1 MPFAKII
8 YFKGKTKDETY
19 LKRNETYV
27 EAMRRE
33 TYVSLQANERL
44 KNKNVHNSFIINYI
58 KKRMRS
64 FKAKTTAFCIG
75 LCLLGA
81 ATAERAQAAPERVSA
96 VEQTKLATGRVSDS
110 QSPLIGATVMEK
122 GTSNGTITDMD
133 GKFTLNVR
141 SGATLVISYVGY
153 VTQEIKAGTDMRITL
168 SEDGHSVNEVI
179 VIGYGTQR
187 REAVT
192 GSVANVSGEKLN
204 QFAATNAA
212 QALQGRVAGVL
223 MTQTS
228 SKPGEE
234 MQIRIRGQRSLTAS
248 NDPLIVLD
256 GIPFMGQ
263 LSDINPADIKSMD
276 ILKDASATAI
286 YGSRGANGVILIT
299 TEKGSMGT
307 PAKVSYNGYVSFK
320 KIFSKYPMMDG
331 PTFSKFRKAA
341 GLYQNSLD
349 EDDNTNTDWQDLYYQ
364 TGVSHNHDVSV
375 SGGTN
380 GGSYSFGAGYY
391 HDESVVPTEGYDR
404 VSVRGNFDQM
414 VGKWF
419 RFGLSTNN
427 SYRKSQGVNDMYGVL
442 SKSPLA
448 SPYDENGNL
457 KRYISLP
464 ADDQTV
470 VTKETVKRDKDVWLN
485 ENKGIGTYNTLFG
498 EVKCPW
504 VEGLSY
510 RINIGLNFRSS
521 KGGNFTGTG
530 VNNKDANAVNGAGIS
545 ENQTRNWTVEN
556 LVTFDRTFAEKH
568 NLNVVGMYS
577 AEQTTYESTG
587 ASAQGIP
594 ADFFQYYALDKATGQ
609 LNVNNY
615 NYWQSGLMSWMGRVM
630 YSYDNKYM
638 LSVALRSDAS
648 SRLAKGHQWHTY
660 PAVSAGWNIARES
673 FMENLTWID
682 NLKLRVGYGETS
694 NQSVNPY
701 STLGGLAV
709 RNYNF
714 GSTYKAGYYVNALPN
729 PELGWEYSKTWNFG
743 LDFSLLSGR
752 LFGSFE
758 YYIQKTKDILLDVTM
773 PSTSGVNSYTGN
785 IGNTENKGF
794 ELTLNGIIIDNKDGW
809 KWEAGINLY
818 ANRNKLTKLT
828 GADVVKPDGT
838 KEPERDE
845 ANRWFVG
852 HPIDVIFDYE
862 YEGLWNESDL
872 KTGPDGK
879 TNLDIL
885 EPGGNLGMIKVKYT
899 GDYDANGMP
908 VRAIGADDRQIM
920 SMEPD
925 LIGGFNTT
933 VGYKS
938 FDLTMIGAF
947 QIGGKLI
954 SAIHSSNGYLNMLTG
969 RRGQLDVDYW
979 TPENTGAKY
988 PKPGGIQSGDNPK
1001 YGSTLGYFDAGYLK
1015 VRAITL
1021 GYNFDNLK
1029 AVKDFGITRL
1039 RLYATVQNPFVL
1051 FSPFNNESGLDPETN
1066 SWATQNTA
1074 VAVEGYNGKHR
1085 MPIVGY
1091 NTPATRNFL
1100 FGINLTF

>member
-1 MPFAKII
+1 MHVNLR
-8 YFKGKTKDETY
+8 KT
-19 LKRNETYV
+19 V
-27 EAMRRE
+27 CF
-33 TYVSLQANERL
+33 V
-44 KNKNVHNSFIINYI
+44 
-58 KKRMRS
+58 
-64 FKAKTTAFCIG
+64 G
-75 LCLLGA
+75 LCSFFGLA
-81 ATAERAQAAPERVSA
+81 APQAAMAAPESNSVSE
-96 VEQTKLATGRVSDS
+96 VQQTKKVTGRVSDS
-110 QSPLIGATVMEK
+110 EGELIGATVLEK
-122 GTSNGTITDMD
+122 GTSNGVITDINGNFSID
-133 GKFTLNVR
+133 VKP
-141 SGATLVISYVGY
+141 GATLVISYVGY
-153 VTQEIKAGTDMRITL
+153 VTQEIRVGAQSNLNVILQAEGGNL
-168 SEDGHSVNEVI
+168 NEVV

-192 GSVANVSGEKLN
+192 GSVANVNGEKLN
-204 QFAATNAA
+204 QIAATNAA

-234 MQIRIRGQRSLTAS
+234 MQIRIRGQRSLSAS

-263 LSDINPADIKSMD
+263 LSDINPTDIKSMD

-286 YGSRGANGVILIT
+286 YGSRGANGVIIIT
-299 TEKGSMGT
+299 TAKGYQGA
-307 PAKVSYNGYVSFK
+307 PAKVTYNGYVSFK
-320 KIFSKYPMMDG
+320 KVFHKYPMMDG
-331 PTFSKFRKAA
+331 PTFSKFRKYA

-364 TGVSHNHDVSV
+364 TGVSHNHDVGV

-404 VSVRGNFDQM
+404 ISIRGNFDQM

-427 SYRKSQGVNDMYGVL
+427 SYRKNQGVNDMYGVL

-457 KRYISLP
+457 RRYISLP
-464 ADDQTV
+464 ADDQSV
-470 VTKETVKRDKDVWLN
+470 VTKESVERDKDVWLS
-485 ENKGIGTYNTLFG
+485 ENKGIGSYNTLFG

-510 RINIGLNFRSS
+510 RINIGLNYRSS
-521 KGGNFTGTG
+521 KGGGFTGTG
-530 VNNKDANAVNGAGIS
+530 VNNKDANAVNSGWIS
-545 ENQTRNWTVEN
+545 ENQTYNWAVEN
-556 LVTFDRTFAEKH
+556 LITYDRVFAEKH
-568 NLNVVGMYS
+568 NLNIVGMYS

-587 ASAQGIP
+587 ANAQDIP
-594 ADFFQYYALDKATGQ
+594 ADYFQYYALDKAVGQANLTG
-609 LNVNNY
+609 Y
-615 NYWQSGLMSWMGRVM
+615 NYWQSGLISWMGRVM

-638 LSVALRSDAS
+638 ASVALRSDAS

-660 PAVSAGWNIARES
+660 PAVSAGWNISRES
-673 FMENLTWID
+673 FMEPITWVD
-682 NLKLRVGYGETS
+682 NLKLRIGYGETS
-694 NQSVNPY
+694 NQSISPY

-714 GSTYKAGYYVNALPN
+714 GSTYNAGYYVNALPN
-729 PELGWEYSKTWNFG
+729 PELGWEFSKTWNFG
-743 LDFSLLSGR
+743 IDFSLLRGR
-752 LFGSFE
+752 LNGSLE
-758 YYIQKTKDILLDVTM
+758 YYIQKTNDILLDVSL
-773 PSTSGVNSYTGN
+773 PSTSGVSSYTGN

-794 ELTLNGIIIDNKDGW
+794 EFTLNGIIIDNKNGW
-809 KWEAGINLY
+809 NWEAGINLY

-828 GADVVKPDGT
+828 GALDEDGKPA
-838 KEPERDE
+838 PDE
-845 ANRWFVG
+845 GNRWFPG
-852 HPIDVIFDYE
+852 HPIDVIYDYE
-862 YEGLWNESDL
+862 YVGLWQAGEEAAMN
-872 KTGPDGK
+872 
-879 TNLDIL
+879 IL
-885 EPGGNLGMIKVKYT
+885 EPGGNVGMIKVKYT
-899 GDYDANGMP
+899 GDYDANGLP
-908 VRAIGADDRQIM
+908 TRQIGAEDRQIM

-933 VGYKS
+933 VGYKN
-938 FDLTMIGAF
+938 FDLTVIGAF
-947 QIGGKLI
+947 QVGGKLI

-979 TPENTGAKY
+979 TEDNTGAKY

-1021 GYNFDNLK
+1021 GYNFDKLK
-1029 AVKDFGITRL
+1029 AVKDLGISRL
-1039 RLYATVQNPFVL
+1039 RLYATIQNPFVL
-1051 FSPFNNESGLDPETN
+1051 FSPFTNECGLDPETN
-1066 SWATQNTA
+1066 SWANQNTA
-1074 VAVEGYNGKHR
+1074 VAYGEYSGKHK
-1085 MPIVGY
+1085 MPIIGY

-1100 FGINLTF
+1100 FGVNVTF

>member
-1 MPFAKII
+1 MHVNLR
-8 YFKGKTKDETY
+8 KTIC
-19 LKRNETYV
+19 LV
-27 EAMRRE
+27 G
-33 TYVSLQANERL
+33 LC
-44 KNKNVHNSFIINYI
+44 SFI
-58 KKRMRS
+58 
-64 FKAKTTAFCIG
+64 G
-75 LCLLGA
+75 LSGSTPA
-81 ATAERAQAAPERVSA
+81 MAAAPESNSVNEVQQA
-96 VEQTKLATGRVSDS
+96 KKVTGRVSDS
-110 QSPLIGATVMEK
+110 EGTLIGATILEK
-122 GTSNGTITDMD
+122 GTTNGVVTDFD
-133 GKFTLNVR
+133 GNFSIDVNP
-141 SGATLVISYVGY
+141 GATLVISYVGY
-153 VTQEIKAGTDMRITL
+153 VTQEVKVGNQSNLNILLEAEGGNL
-168 SEDGHSVNEVI
+168 NEVV

-192 GSVANVSGEKLN
+192 GSVANVTGERLN
-204 QFAATNAA
+204 QIAATNAA

-228 SKPGEE
+228 SKPGAE
-234 MQIRIRGQRSLTAS
+234 MQIRIRGQRSLSAS

-286 YGSRGANGVILIT
+286 YGSRGANGVIIIT
-299 TEKGSMGT
+299 TVKGIQGT
-307 PAKVSYNGYVSFK
+307 PAKVTYNGYVNIK
-320 KIFSKYPMMDG
+320 KVFHKYPMMDG
-331 PTFSKFRKAA
+331 PTFAKFREYA
-341 GLYQNSLD
+341 GKYQNSLD
-349 EDDNTNTDWQDLYYQ
+349 ESNDTNTDWQDLYYQ
-364 TGVSHNHDVSV
+364 TGIGHNHDVSV
-375 SGGTN
+375 AGGTN

-391 HDESVVPTEGYDR
+391 RDESVVPTEGYDR

-419 RFGLSTNN
+419 RFGLSTNT
-427 SYRKSQGVNDMYGVL
+427 SYRVTEGVNNMYNVL
-442 SKSPLA
+442 SSTPLS

-457 KRYISLP
+457 KRYNTLP
-464 ADDQTV
+464 ADDQVV
-470 VTKETVKRDKDVWLN
+470 VTKETVKRDKDYWLS

-521 KGGNFTGTG
+521 KGGGFTGTG
-530 VNNKDANAVNGAGIS
+530 INNKDANAVNSGWIS
-545 ENQTRNWTVEN
+545 ENQTRNWAVEN
-556 LVTFDRTFAEKH
+556 LITFDRTFADKH
-568 NLNVVGMYS
+568 NVNVVGMYS

-587 ASAQGIP
+587 GSAQDIP
-594 ADFFQYYALDKATGQ
+594 ADYFQYYALDKAVGQ
-609 LNVNNY
+609 ANLNNY

-638 LSVALRSDAS
+638 VSAAVRSDAS

-660 PAVSAGWNIARES
+660 PAVSVGWNIAREE
-673 FMENLTWID
+673 FMQDLSWI
-682 NLKLRVGYGETS
+682 NSLKLRIGYGETS
-694 NQSVNPY
+694 NQSINPY

-714 GSTYKAGYYVNALPN
+714 GSTYMAGYYVNALPN

-743 LDFSLLSGR
+743 LDFSLFNGR
-752 LFGSFE
+752 LYGSFE
-758 YYIQKTKDILLDVTM
+758 YYTQKTNDILLDVSM
-773 PSTSGVNSYTGN
+773 PSTSGVSSFTGN

-794 ELTLNGIIIDNKDGW
+794 EFTLNGVIIDNKNGW
-809 KWEAGINLY
+809 NWEAGINLY

-828 GADVVKPDGT
+828 GTDTVTPDG
-838 KEPERDE
+838 KVQKERDE
-845 ANRWFVG
+845 GNRWFVG
-852 HPIDVIFDYE
+852 YPIDVIYDYE
-862 YEGLWNESDL
+862 YDGLWNAEDVYDVTL
-872 KTGPDGK
+872 EDGTKT

-885 EPGGNLGMIKVKYT
+885 EPGGNLGMIKVKYN
-899 GDYDANGMP
+899 DDVLDENGVP
-908 VRAIGADDRQIM
+908 TRAIGADDRRIM

-933 VGYKS
+933 VGYKG
-938 FDLTMIGAF
+938 FDLTVIGAF

-979 TPENTGAKY
+979 TESNTGAKY

-1029 AVKDFGITRL
+1029 AVKDFGISRL
-1039 RLYATVQNPFVL
+1039 RLYATIQNPFVL

-1066 SWATQNTA
+1066 SWANENTA
-1074 VAVEGYNGKHR
+1074 VAFGEYSGKHR

-1091 NTPATRNFL
+1091 NTPATRNFM
-1100 FGINLTF
+1100 FGINVTF

>member
-1 MPFAKII
+1 MNVRHSKKIVLAGLFA
-8 YFKGKTKDETY
+8 
-19 LKRNETYV
+19 
-27 EAMRRE
+27 A
-33 TYVSLQANERL
+33 
-44 KNKNVHNSFIINYI
+44 
-58 KKRMRS
+58 
-64 FKAKTTAFCIG
+64 IG
-75 LCLLGA
+75 LYCPMQAVAAAEGSALA
-81 ATAERAQAAPERVSA
+81 ATQQSKHV
-96 VEQTKLATGRVSDS
+96 TGYVGDS
-110 QSPLIGATVMEK
+110 QGALIGATVQEK
-122 GTSNGTITDMD
+122 GTTNGVVTDFD
-133 GKFTLNVR
+133 GNFSLNVKP
-141 SGATLVISYVGY
+141 GATLVVSYVGY
-153 VTQEIKAGTDMRITL
+153 ITKEVSVGNSSHIAVQL
-168 SEDGHSVNEVI
+168 DEEGHNLNEVV

-192 GSVANVSGEKLN
+192 GSVANVGGEKLN
-204 QFAATNAA
+204 QIAATNAA

-234 MQIRIRGQRSLTAS
+234 MQIRIRGQRSLSAS

-263 LSDINPADIKSMD
+263 LSDINPTDIKSLD

-286 YGSRGANGVILIT
+286 YGSRGANGVIIIT
-299 TEKGSMGT
+299 TVKGYQGA

-320 KIFSKYPMMDG
+320 SVFHKYPMMDG
-331 PTFSKFRKAA
+331 PTFSEFRKYA

-349 EDDNTNTDWQDLYYQ
+349 ENDNTNTDWQDLYYE

-375 SGGTN
+375 AGGTN

-404 VSVRGNFDQM
+404 ISVRGNFDQM
-414 VGKWF
+414 VGKYF

-427 SYRKSQGVNDMYGVL
+427 SYRKNQGVNDMYGVL

-457 KRYISLP
+457 KRYVSLP
-464 ADDQTV
+464 ADDQSV
-470 VTKETVKRDKDVWLN
+470 VTKETVKRDKNVWLS
-485 ENKGIGTYNTLFG
+485 ENKGIGSYNTLFG
-498 EVKCPW
+498 ELKCPW

-510 RINIGLNFRSS
+510 RINIGLNYRSS
-521 KGGNFTGTG
+521 KGGSFTGTG
-530 VNNKDANAVNGAGIS
+530 VNNKDANAVNGGSIS
-545 ENQTRNWTVEN
+545 ENQTYNWAVEN
-556 LVTFDRTFAEKH
+556 LVTYDRVFAEKH

-587 ASAQGIP
+587 ANAQDIP
-594 ADFFQYYALDKATGQ
+594 ADYFQYYALDKAVGQ
-609 LNVNNY
+609 ANLAGY

-660 PAVSAGWNIARES
+660 PAVSAGWNISREA
-673 FMENLTWID
+673 FMEQYTWLD
-682 NLKLRVGYGETS
+682 NLKLRIGYGETS
-694 NQSVNPY
+694 NQSINPY

-714 GSTYKAGYYVNALPN
+714 GDVYKAGYYVNALPN

-743 LDFSLLSGR
+743 IDFSLFRGR
-752 LFGSFE
+752 LSGSFE
-758 YYIQKTKDILLDVTM
+758 YYTQKTNDILLDVSL
-773 PSTSGVNSYTGN
+773 PSTSGVSSYTGN

-794 ELTLNGIIIDNKDGW
+794 EFTLNGIIIDNKNGW
-809 KWEAGINLY
+809 NWEAGINLY
-818 ANRNKLTKLT
+818 QNRNKLTKLT
-828 GADVVKPDGT
+828 GALDENGNPVPD
-838 KEPERDE
+838 K
-845 ANRWFVG
+845 ANRWFIG
-852 HPIDVIFDYE
+852 QPIDVIYDYK
-862 YEGLWNESDL
+862 YEGLWNANDVYEVTL
-872 KTGPDGK
+872 PDGTK
-879 TNLDIL
+879 TTNFAIL
-885 EPGGNLGMIKVKYT
+885 EPGGNLGMIKVAHDKAL
-899 GDYDANGMP
+899 DANGVP
-908 VRAIGADDRQIM
+908 TRQIGEDDREVM

-933 VGYKS
+933 VGYKG
-938 FDLTMIGAF
+938 FDLTVIGAF

-954 SAIHSSNGYLNMLTG
+954 SAIHSANGYLNMLTG

-979 TPENTGAKY
+979 TESNTGAKY

-1015 VRAITL
+1015 IRAITL
-1021 GYNFDNLK
+1021 GYNFDNLS
-1029 AVKDFGITRL
+1029 AVKDFGISRL
-1039 RLYATVQNPFVL
+1039 RLYATIQNPFVL

-1066 SWATQNTA
+1066 SFATQNTA
-1074 VAVEGYNGKHR
+1074 VGIDGYTGKHK

-1091 NTPATRNFL
+1091 NTPATRNFI
-1100 FGINLTF
+1100 FGLNLTF